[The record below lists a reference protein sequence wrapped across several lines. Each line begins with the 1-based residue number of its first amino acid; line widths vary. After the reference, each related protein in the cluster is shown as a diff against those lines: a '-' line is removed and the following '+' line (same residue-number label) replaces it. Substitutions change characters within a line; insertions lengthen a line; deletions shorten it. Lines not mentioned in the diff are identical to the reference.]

1 MSYDINGPY
10 CPSAPFRDNLIRM
23 ENQKLKEQVELI
35 RQVFGYV
42 DQFKG
47 KTFVIKIGSRIIQ
60 HPFFSILVRDLV
72 YLHKIGIYIV
82 LVPGARE
89 RIDAV
94 LRENGITWQVEQ
106 GIRITP
112 TASIPFIKM
121 AAFDVSNRIMTLLAE
136 NKTDAVIGNWVRA
149 RGIGVRGGV
158 DFESAGIVDKLKI
171 DIIRNVLDRGLVPI
185 FPNIGWN
192 ERGKPYNLSSD
203 ELAIRIAQELG
214 AEKLFFITESASLT
228 EDQYN
233 VPDGIEMNGDN
244 RVSRFKVGE
253 AREFLKANETTKED
267 DMLQLISLALDAC
280 ESGIKRVHILDGRTE
295 GVILKEIFS
304 NQGFGTM
311 IYTDEHSHIRRL
323 DYADVPEVLR
333 IMEPAIERDL
343 LIPRTSGM
351 IEDQMADFV
360 VYEVDGII
368 HACGA
373 LHSFPNGTGEIA
385 GIAVDETY
393 GGMGLGRKLVTYFLD
408 DARKR
413 GMQRVFV
420 LTTQTSDWFFQLGF
434 RRGSKKE
441 LPQERRSRYDSRRR
455 SAVLFFDL

>member
-1 MSYDINGPY
+1 
-10 CPSAPFRDNLIRM
+10 M

-72 YLHKIGIYIV
+72 YLYKIGIQIV

-94 LRENGITWQVEQ
+94 LKENGLSWKVKQ
-106 GIRITP
+106 GIRITSSE
-112 TASIPFIKM
+112 SIPFIKM

-149 RGIGVRGGV
+149 RGIGVRGGI
-158 DFESAGIVDKLKI
+158 DFKSAGKVDKLKI
-171 DIIRNVLDRGLVPI
+171 DIIRNVLDRGMVPI

-203 ELAIRIAQELG
+203 ELALRLAQELG
-214 AEKLFFITESASLT
+214 AEKLFFITESASIT
-228 EDQYN
+228 EDRYN
-233 VPDGIEMNGDN
+233 FPDDLDINSES
-244 RVSRFKVGE
+244 RISRFKVGE
-253 AREFLKANETTKED
+253 ARDFLKANGETEED
-267 DMLQLISLALDAC
+267 TMLQLISMALDAC
-280 ESGIKRVHILDGRTE
+280 ESGIKRVHIVDGRTE

-304 NQGFGTM
+304 NQGSGTM

-333 IMEPAIERDL
+333 IMELAVERDL
-343 LIPRTSGM
+343 LIPRTSAM
-351 IEDQMADFV
+351 LEDQMADFA

-393 GGMGLGRKLVTYFLD
+393 GGMGLGQKLVTFFLD
-408 DARKR
+408 EARKR
-413 GMQRVFV
+413 SMQQVFV